1 MDRFRTK
8 QTGEAYFI
16 EFDFSTIAS
25 TLTIS
30 SAVTTA
36 KVVATGV
43 DVTDTITTAAS
54 QSIVGQSVFVIFS
67 FDTFLSCFFLSRKA
81 CLLAKTS

>member
-8 QTGEAYFI
+8 QTGESYFI

-25 TLTIS
+25 GLTIS

-36 KVVATGV
+36 KVSSTGV
-43 DVTDTITTAAS
+43 DATATVTTAGS
-54 QSIVGQSVFVIFS
+54 QSITGTSVYVW
-67 FDTFLSCFFLSRKA
+67 
-81 CLLAKTS
+81 

>member
-8 QTGEAYFI
+8 QTGETYQI

-36 KVVATGV
+36 KIVSTGV
-43 DVTDTITTAAS
+43 DVTSTITAPAS
-54 QSIVGQSVFVIFS
+54 QSIVGQSVFVWV
-67 FDTFLSCFFLSRKA
+67 KA
-81 CLLAKTS
+81 GTDGTDYLITCKATASDGSI